1 MDDELFKRHTDGQR
15 FKGQILLSDCSLQL
29 VTDSN
34 ESVMH
39 REKSEG
45 LKAGITEGQ
54 MMSPDCRREER
65 REGRRDCSKG
75 GD

>member
-1 MDDELFKRHTDGQR
+1 MMSFLKDTDGQR
-15 FKGQILLSDCSLQL
+15 YKGQILLSDCSLQL

-45 LKAGITEGQ
+45 LKAGIKEGQ
-54 MMSPDCRREER
+54 KMNPDCRQEER
-65 REGRRDCSKG
+65 RERRRVCLKD